1 MNSMQSHVGVWLLLA
16 RSFARSW
23 IQYVHAFVNS
33 MVSHVVVWLASLL
46 TLLLGCAL
54 SPPAVCVTP
63 KGEFITESQV
73 PFSRGDQC
81 VCARGDQCVRARAN
95 VSIPWEA
102 MKRVQEKAFTRAR
115 FLFLFRFCYCFYF
128 CFCFC
133 FYSCFYVQSV
143 EEKRVYKHA
152 HETHKSL

>member
-1 MNSMQSHVGVWLLLA
+1 LLA

-95 VSIPWEA
+95 VSIPSEA

-143 EEKRVYKHA
+143 EEKEFISTRTRHTRVYKHA
-152 HETHKSL
+152 HETQKSL